1 MTKTAEAGGCG
12 GDEPGLKVKV
22 ERESNLADAADND
35 GSSAIAAHNELDV
48 SSHDELDDSSSSIQT
63 ALVEN
68 RLKAEIQEMHS
79 QREALSAICQSL
91 ERQLNTAKEQLGN
104 RCVALEVGAEKRE
117 TQLKRSHVRHVVLAA
132 IVAALLGLPLGFAI
146 GTVTGWVSAVDRPW
160 CGGGAGGGEKE
171 GCGTIRAV

>member
-1 MTKTAEAGGCG
+1 MTKVDAGGAG
-12 GDEPGLKVKV
+12 GDDPGLKVKV
-22 ERESNLADAADND
+22 ERESNLT
-35 GSSAIAAHNELDV
+35 E
-48 SSHDELDDSSSSIQT
+48 E
-63 ALVEN
+63 VEN

-160 CGGGAGGGEKE
+160 RAGSLFAPEFLL
-171 GCGTIRAV
+171 

>member
-1 MTKTAEAGGCG
+1 MTKVDAGGVG
-12 GDEPGLKVKV
+12 GDDPGLKVKV
-22 ERESNLADAADND
+22 ERESNLT
-35 GSSAIAAHNELDV
+35 E
-48 SSHDELDDSSSSIQT
+48 E
-63 ALVEN
+63 VEN

-146 GTVTGWVSAVDRPW
+146 GTVTGWVSAVD
-160 CGGGAGGGEKE
+160 
-171 GCGTIRAV
+171 